1 MTKELMKAGLQISI
15 IYTDEHLIELRITAS
30 NGVFAGQVDVYADS
44 DALTELAEVLRDFP
58 GSQND
63 AREFEVG
70 SFDSAYAGG
79 GAGFRFY
86 CLDSV
91 GHAAAEV
98 RLRSDPEAGGGVSDT
113 VVLHV
118 PVEAAAIDAFVVQ
131 LAGIVEE
138 VGQTARLEAAA

>member
-1 MTKELMKAGLQISI
+1 MKAGLQISVV
-15 IYTDEHLIELRITAS
+15 YTDEDLVELRVTAS
-30 NGVFAGQVDVYADS
+30 NGVFAGQVDVYADF

-58 GSQND
+58 GGRSD
-63 AREFEVG
+63 ERAFEVG
-70 SFDSAYAGG
+70 SLDSAYAGG

-131 LAGIVEE
+131 LAGVEGV